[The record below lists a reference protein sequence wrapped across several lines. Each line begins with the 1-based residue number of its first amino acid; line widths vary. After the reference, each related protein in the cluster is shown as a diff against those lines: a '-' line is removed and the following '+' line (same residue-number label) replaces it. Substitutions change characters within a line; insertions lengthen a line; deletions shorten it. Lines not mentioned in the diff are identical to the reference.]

1 MYHYLKKILTW
12 EAKKIL
18 GEEQVSFRLSKDL
31 RDAIEITLNDSLIVA
46 RSLKDRHG
54 CKVEINGEKISIR
67 KSTGAWRLLLGF
79 PSIYMYT
86 GHVSVLKDSAE
97 VVGRF
102 IMNQPL
108 RFLALAW
115 INAVFISIFV
125 LILGVIIQAVFNT
138 KFFENEQL
146 RLQYL
151 LEGGTAAIGLC
162 VLLLF
167 GLAVIAFIRWLGQ
180 SDILTIKESME

>member
-1 MYHYLKKILTW
+1 M
-12 EAKKIL
+12 
-18 GEEQVSFRLSKDL
+18 
-31 RDAIEITLNDSLIVA
+31 
-46 RSLKDRHG
+46 
-54 CKVEINGEKISIR
+54 
-67 KSTGAWRLLLGF
+67 GF

-115 INAVFISIFV
+115 INTVFISIFV

-162 VLLLF
+162 ILLLF